1 MVAIAVSGRRG
12 RHAFIFDIENKISN
26 IENKIGKIDNEIGNI
41 DNKPSLVVFLGF
53 FDDQNNQAV
62 VLTFCGL

>member
-1 MVAIAVSGRRG
+1 MPIGTCLHGRYRRIG
-12 RHAFIFDIENKISN
+12 APWKHAF
-26 IENKIGKIDNEIGNI
+26 ENKIGKINNEIGNI